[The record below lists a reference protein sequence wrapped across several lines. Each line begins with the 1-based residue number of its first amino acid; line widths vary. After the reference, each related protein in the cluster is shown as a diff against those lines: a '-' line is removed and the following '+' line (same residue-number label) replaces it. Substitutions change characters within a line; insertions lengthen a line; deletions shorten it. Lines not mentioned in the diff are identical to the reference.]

1 MKRCIVF
8 ISLILTV
15 CFSLN
20 AQSVSEYLKKANDAA
35 DRGQASEA
43 LTYANKVLQLDP
55 NNKEAKG
62 IKSFCEAM
70 LKNSN
75 NIEKDWAAAK
85 SNNTFNAYKS
95 FRSKYPNSKYD
106 SDASDRMAKCKA
118 DQFTT
123 SSTESEKSTALSY
136 AKTQDTRNYV
146 NNKWN
151 AMIRKKN
158 ESQRTASSTTY
169 SYPSTTT
176 TTNRTSTSTSTST
189 SSTNYSSGYSS
200 NTSYNSIVNRYNS
213 SKFFHYGVNV
223 YMGGF
228 DSFTTSVGLQLRL
241 GSPSN
246 LFNFYTGL
254 KYQYSARTEKIE
266 YSSYY
271 GYDSGVLKYKQKTSD
286 LIVPLILQMN
296 LCSDTDHALYIG
308 LGVDLSIASSYKE
321 KLKEDV
327 NYDAY
332 EDYDY
337 YYLDDPL
344 SLPSPASSIYL
355 RAGYMWNRYELG
367 LSTRMHFD
375 NDMCSTGLEFTYYF

>member
-20 AQSVSEYLKKANDAA
+20 AQSVSEYLKKANDSA
-35 DRGQASEA
+35 DRGQASDA
-43 LTYANKVLQLDP
+43 LNYANKVLQLDP
-55 NNKEAKG
+55 NNKEAKE
-62 IKSFCEAM
+62 IISFCEAM

-75 NIEKDWAAAK
+75 NIENDWATAK

-176 TTNRTSTSTSTST
+176 TTNRTSTTSSSTSTS
-189 SSTNYSSGYSS
+189 Y
-200 NTSYNSIVNRYNS
+200 SYNGYNNN
-213 SKFFHYGVNV
+213 KALHFGANAYL
-223 YMGGF
+223 GGF
-228 DSFTTSVGLQLRL
+228 DFFTGSIGLQIRW
-241 GSPSN
+241 GRPSN
-246 LFNFYTGL
+246 MFNFYTGL
-254 KYQYSARTEKIE
+254 KYQYSGRTDMVE

-271 GYDSGVLKYKQKTSD
+271 GYDSGILRYKQKTSD
-286 LIVPLILQMN
+286 LILPIALHWNMLRD
-296 LCSDTDHALYIG
+296 SDIALYLG
-308 LGVDLSIASSYKE
+308 LGYDISLASSYKE
-321 KLKEDV
+321 KLKPDSYY
-327 NYDAY
+327 NYDENY
-332 EDYDY
+332 NYNYDEIIAV
-337 YYLDDPL
+337 
-344 SLPSPASSIYL
+344 PSPASSLVIKFGL
-355 RAGYMWNRYELG
+355 ILDRCELG
-367 LSTRMHFD
+367 LATRMYTNED
-375 NDMCSTGLEFTYYF
+375 AYNTGIEFTYYF